1 MGKTEAKVDLW
12 INDLLKEADISLEP
26 QGSSIKEIENA
37 LKTAS
42 KKGTGNVG
50 RPDFIGVVKDFV
62 LIIED
67 KSDISKHERLNNER
81 GISTDSKDI
90 IEYAINGALF
100 YARHIVKN
108 TTYKKVI
115 AFGVS
120 GNAKRHKITPLYV
133 EDTEPYTRLEDVESF
148 ISFNES
154 NIDEYYTRS
163 ILHEDTSEKDLKT
176 VLKNANEL
184 HEHLRIH
191 GSLGTR
197 EKPIVVSGI
206 LLALDEIDKENFKIK
221 SLTGDKVKTDG
232 QKIFDAITSKLE
244 RDSVRP
250 EKKKDKI
257 LAQFNIFKTSEI
269 LNTVNASLN
278 KTPLRYFAE
287 FLYEHIYKVIKQTS
301 TSEDYLGRFYS
312 EFMSY
317 GGGDG
322 QELGIILTPKHITDL
337 FCDLAQI
344 KKDDVVFDPCCGTAG
359 FLVAAMHHMLNLTDD
374 ESEKRH
380 IRQQQLHGVEIE
392 DYMFTIAVTNMILRG
407 DGKSNIESADF
418 LRFTSG
424 ELQRKGATVGMINP
438 PYSLAKKKQNSAL
451 YEICFIEHM
460 LDSLAPHARAIAII
474 PQSSVTGKTKEEQ
487 AVKENI
493 LKHHTLEGVITLNT
507 NTFYGVGVNP
517 CIAVFSAH
525 EPHPKNKECKFIDFK
540 EDGYKIAPH
549 IGLIE
554 TESAKDKKQHL
565 LDVWFDRIESP
576 TKFCVKSTIEATDEW
591 LHAFYYFNDEIPT
604 EADFDKTIA
613 DYLTFEFSM
622 IAQGRG
628 YLFEKEKHNGIFE

>member
-1 MGKTEAKVDLW
+1 MRVVEAKTDLW
-12 INDLLKEADISLEP
+12 VYDLLKEAGLVLDP
-26 QGSSIKEIENA
+26 QGSSIKEIEQA

-42 KKGTGNVG
+42 KRGTGRVG
-50 RPDFIGVVKDFV
+50 RPEYIGVVKDFV
-62 LIIED
+62 LVIED
-67 KSDISKHERLNNER
+67 KADISKHERLDSA
-81 GISTDSKDI
+81 GYISTEAKDA

-100 YARHIVKN
+100 YARHIIKN
-108 TTYKKVI
+108 SNYEKAI
-115 AFGVS
+115 AFGIS
-120 GNAKRHKITPLYV
+120 GDAKRHKITPLYV
-133 EDTEPYTRLEDVESF
+133 KNTEPYTRLDDVESF

-154 NIDEYYTRS
+154 NIDEYYKRS
-163 ILHEDTSEKDLKT
+163 ILHEDTSEKDLKV
-176 VLKNANEL
+176 VLKDAATL
-184 HEHLRIH
+184 HEHLRVY

-206 LLALDEIDKENFKIK
+206 LLALDEIDKKNFEIK
-221 SLTGDKVKTDG
+221 ALTGDRVKTDG
-232 QKIFDAITSKLE
+232 QKIYDAIVSKLS

-250 EKKKDKI
+250 EKKKNKI

-269 LNTVNASLN
+269 LNTINSSLN
-278 KTPLRYFAE
+278 KTPLRFFAE
-287 FLYEHIYKVIKQTS
+287 FLYEHIYKTIKLTS

-337 FCDLAQI
+337 FCDLAQLR
-344 KKDDVVFDPCCGTAG
+344 KDDVVIDPCCGTAG
-359 FLVAAMHHMLNLTDD
+359 FLVSAMHHMLKLTDD
-374 ESEKRH
+374 ESERRH
-380 IRQQQLHGVEIE
+380 IRQYQLHGVEIE

-418 LRFTSG
+418 LRFTPE

-438 PYSLAKKKQNSAL
+438 PYSLAKKKKNAAL

-507 NTFYGVGVNP
+507 DTFYGVGVNP
-517 CIAVFSAH
+517 CIAVFTAH

-540 EDGYKIAPH
+540 EDGYRIAPH

-565 LDVWFDRIESP
+565 LDVWFNRIESP

-591 LHAFYYFNDEIPT
+591 LHSFYYFNDEIPT
-604 EADFDKTIA
+604 EEDFDKTIA

-622 IAQGRG
+622 IAQGRR
-628 YLFEKEKHNGIFE
+628 YLFE

>member
-133 EDTEPYTRLEDVESF
+133 EDTELYTRLEDVESF

-176 VLKNANEL
+176 VLKNATEL

-278 KTPLRYFAE
+278 KTPLRYF
-287 FLYEHIYKVIKQTS
+287 
-301 TSEDYLGRFYS
+301 
-312 EFMSY
+312 
-317 GGGDG
+317 
-322 QELGIILTPKHITDL
+322 
-337 FCDLAQI
+337 C
-344 KKDDVVFDPCCGTAG
+344 
-359 FLVAAMHHMLNLTDD
+359 
-374 ESEKRH
+374 
-380 IRQQQLHGVEIE
+380 
-392 DYMFTIAVTNMILRG
+392 
-407 DGKSNIESADF
+407 
-418 LRFTSG
+418 
-424 ELQRKGATVGMINP
+424 
-438 PYSLAKKKQNSAL
+438 
-451 YEICFIEHM
+451 
-460 LDSLAPHARAIAII
+460 
-474 PQSSVTGKTKEEQ
+474 
-487 AVKENI
+487 
-493 LKHHTLEGVITLNT
+493 
-507 NTFYGVGVNP
+507 
-517 CIAVFSAH
+517 
-525 EPHPKNKECKFIDFK
+525 
-540 EDGYKIAPH
+540 
-549 IGLIE
+549 
-554 TESAKDKKQHL
+554 
-565 LDVWFDRIESP
+565 
-576 TKFCVKSTIEATDEW
+576 
-591 LHAFYYFNDEIPT
+591 
-604 EADFDKTIA
+604 
-613 DYLTFEFSM
+613 
-622 IAQGRG
+622 
-628 YLFEKEKHNGIFE
+628 

>member
-1 MGKTEAKVDLW
+1 MAKKEVKTDLW
-12 INDLLKEADISLEP
+12 VYDLLKDAGIKLDP
-26 QGSSIKEIENA
+26 QGCSIKEVNEA

-50 RPDFIGVVKDFV
+50 FPEYVGVVKDF
-62 LIIED
+62 LIVIED
-67 KSDISKHERLNNER
+67 KSDISFHEKLDKT
-81 GISTDSKDI
+81 GAISSETKDVM
-90 IEYAINGALF
+90 EYAINGALF
-100 YARHIVKN
+100 YGRHLIKN
-108 TTYKKVI
+108 TSYEKII

-120 GNAKRHKITPLYV
+120 GNAKRHKITPIYV
-133 EDTEPYTRLEDVESF
+133 EDTEPYTKLEDVESF
-148 ISFNES
+148 ISFNED
-154 NIDEYYTRS
+154 NIDDYYRKN

-176 VLKNANEL
+176 VLKDAADL
-184 HEHLRIH
+184 HEDLRVY

-206 LLALDEIDKENFKIK
+206 LLALDEIERGNFEIK
-221 SLTGDKVKTDG
+221 SLKGDKIKTDG
-232 QKIFDAITSKLE
+232 QKIFDAIESKLLRDPIKPE
-244 RDSVRP
+244 RKR
-250 EKKKDKI
+250 DKI
-257 LAQFNIFKTSEI
+257 FAQFNIFKTSEI
-269 LNTVNASLN
+269 LNTINPTLE

-287 FLYEHIYKVIKQTS
+287 FLYKHIYKTIKLTT

-337 FCDLAQI
+337 FCDLAQL
-344 KKDDVVFDPCCGTAG
+344 KKDDVVLDPCCGTAG
-359 FLVAAMHHMLNLTDD
+359 FLVAAMHHMLKLTDD

-380 IRQQQLHGVEIE
+380 IRQKQLHGIEIE

-418 LRFTSG
+418 LAFNSG
-424 ELQRKGATVGMINP
+424 ELQLKGATVGMINP
-438 PYSLAKKKQNSAL
+438 PYSLAKKKKNSAL

-460 LDSLAPHARAIAII
+460 LDSLTPNARAIAIV

-493 LKHHTLEGVITLNT
+493 LKHHTLEGVITLNPD
-507 NTFYGVGVNP
+507 TFYGVGVNP
-517 CIAVFSAH
+517 CITIFTAGV
-525 EPHPKNKECKFIDFK
+525 PHPKNKECKFIDFR
-540 EDGYKIAPH
+540 EDGFKVSPH
-549 IGLIE
+549 IGLID
-554 TESAKDKKQHL
+554 TGNALDKRQHL
-565 LDVWFDRIESP
+565 LEVWTGRMEAP

-628 YLFEKEKHNGIFE
+628 YLFEDEKDG

>member
-1 MGKTEAKVDLW
+1 MGRTEAKVDLW
-12 INDLLKEADISLEP
+12 VNDLLKEADISLEP
-26 QGSSIKEIENA
+26 KGSSIKEIENA

-67 KSDISKHERLNNER
+67 KPDIFKHEKLNDE
-81 GISTDSKDI
+81 GIISTNPKDVVD
-90 IEYAINGALF
+90 YAVNGALF
-100 YARHIVKN
+100 YARHIIKN
-108 TTYKKVI
+108 TNYEKVI

-120 GNAKRHKITPLYV
+120 GGAKRHKITPLYV
-133 EDTEPYTRLEDVESF
+133 ENTEPYTRLEDVESF

-154 NIDEYYTRS
+154 NIDGYYKRS

-176 VLKNANEL
+176 VLKDAADL
-184 HEHLRIH
+184 HENLRVY

-206 LLALDEIDKENFKIK
+206 LLALDEIDKGNFEIK
-221 SLTGDKVKTDG
+221 SLTGDRERTDG
-232 QKIFDAITSKLE
+232 QKILAAVTSKLS
-244 RDSVRP
+244 RDPVKP

-269 LNTVNASLN
+269 LNTINASLN

-287 FLYEHIYKVIKQTS
+287 FLYEHIYKTIKQTS

-322 QELGIILTPKHITDL
+322 QELGIVLTPKHITDL
-337 FCDLAQI
+337 FCDLAQL
-344 KKDDVVFDPCCGTAG
+344 KKDDVVLDPCCGTAG
-359 FLVAAMHHMLNLTDD
+359 FLVAAMHHMLKLTNN
-374 ESEKRH
+374 ESEKQH
-380 IRQQQLHGVEIE
+380 IRRWQLHGVEIE

-407 DGKSNIESADF
+407 DGKSQIECADF
-418 LRFTSG
+418 LQINSR
-424 ELQRKGATVGMINP
+424 ELQQKGATCGMINP
-438 PYSLAKKKQNSAL
+438 PYSLAKKKKNSAL

-507 NTFYGVGVNP
+507 DTFYGVGVNP
-517 CIAVFSAH
+517 CIAVFTAH

-565 LDVWFDRIESP
+565 LDVWFDRTEAP

-613 DYLTFEFSM
+613 DYLSFEFAM
-622 IAQGRG
+622 IMQNRE
-628 YLFEKEKHNGIFE
+628 YLFMRGASHDET

>member
-1 MGKTEAKVDLW
+1 MAKKEAKTDLW
-12 INDLLKEADISLEP
+12 VYDLLKEAGICLDP
-26 QGSSIKEIENA
+26 QGCSIKEIDKA

-50 RPDFIGVVKDFV
+50 FPEYVGVVKDFV
-62 LIIED
+62 LLIED
-67 KSDISKHERLNNER
+67 KPDISWHEKLDSN
-81 GISTDSKDI
+81 GAISSETKDI
-90 IEYAINGALF
+90 IEYATNGALF
-100 YARHIVKN
+100 YARHIIKN
-108 TTYKKVI
+108 TNYEKII

-120 GNAKRHKITPLYV
+120 GNAKRHKITPIYV

-148 ISFNES
+148 ISFNED
-154 NIDEYYTRS
+154 NIDEYYRKS

-176 VLKNANEL
+176 VLKDAADL
-184 HEHLRIH
+184 HEDLRVY

-206 LLALDEIDKENFKIK
+206 LLALDEIERGNFEIK
-221 SLTGDKVKTDG
+221 SLKGDKVKTDG
-232 QKIFDAITSKLE
+232 QKIFDAIESKLLRDPIKPE
-244 RDSVRP
+244 RKR
-250 EKKKDKI
+250 DKI
-257 LAQFNIFKTSEI
+257 FAQFNIFKTSEI
-269 LNTVNASLN
+269 LNTINPTLK

-287 FLYEHIYKVIKQTS
+287 FLYEHIYKTIKLTT

-337 FCDLAQI
+337 FCDLAQL
-344 KKDDVVFDPCCGTAG
+344 KKDDVVLDPCCGTAG
-359 FLVAAMHHMLNLTDD
+359 FLVAAMHHMLKLTDD
-374 ESEKRH
+374 ETEKRH
-380 IRQQQLHGVEIE
+380 IRQKQLHGIEIE

-418 LRFTSG
+418 LAFNSG
-424 ELQRKGATVGMINP
+424 ELQLKGATVGMINP
-438 PYSLAKKKQNSAL
+438 PYSLAKKKKNSAL

-460 LDSLAPHARAIAII
+460 LDSLTPNARAIAIV

-493 LKHHTLEGVITLNT
+493 LKHHTLEGVITLSPD
-507 NTFYGVGVNP
+507 TFYGVGVNP
-517 CIAVFSAH
+517 CITIFTAGV
-525 EPHPKNKECKFIDFK
+525 PHSKNKECKFIDFR
-540 EDGYKIAPH
+540 EDGFKVSPH
-549 IGLIE
+549 VGLID
-554 TESAKDKKQHL
+554 TGNALDKKQHL
-565 LDVWFDRIESP
+565 LDVWSGRIEAP
-576 TKFCVKSTIEATDEW
+576 TKFCVKSTVEATDEW

-604 EADFDKTIA
+604 EKDFDKTIA

-622 IAQGRG
+622 IAQGRS
-628 YLFEKEKHNGIFE
+628 YLFNGGAND

>member
-1 MGKTEAKVDLW
+1 MAKKEAKTDLW
-12 INDLLKEADISLEP
+12 VYDLLKEAGIELEP
-26 QGSSIKEIENA
+26 QGCSIKEINEA

-50 RPDFIGVVKDFV
+50 FPEYVGVVKDFV
-62 LIIED
+62 LLIED
-67 KSDISKHERLNNER
+67 KPDISWHEKLDSN
-81 GISTDSKDI
+81 GAISSKTRDI
-90 IEYAINGALF
+90 MEYATNGALF
-100 YARHIVKN
+100 YARHIIKN
-108 TTYKKVI
+108 TKYEKII

-120 GNAKRHKITPLYV
+120 GNAKRHKITPIYV

-148 ISFNES
+148 ISFNED
-154 NIDEYYTRS
+154 NIEEYYRKS

-176 VLKNANEL
+176 VLKDATDL
-184 HEHLRIH
+184 HEDLRVY

-206 LLALDEIDKENFKIK
+206 LLALDEIECGNFEIK
-221 SLTGDKVKTDG
+221 SLKGDKVKTDG
-232 QKIFDAITSKLE
+232 QKIFDAIESKLLRDPIKPE
-244 RDSVRP
+244 RKR
-250 EKKKDKI
+250 DKI
-257 LAQFNIFKTSEI
+257 FAQFNIFKTSEI
-269 LNTVNASLN
+269 LNTIHPTLQ

-287 FLYEHIYKVIKQTS
+287 FLYEHIYKTIKLTT

-337 FCDLAQI
+337 FCDLAQL
-344 KKDDVVFDPCCGTAG
+344 KKDDVVLDPCCGTAG
-359 FLVAAMHHMLNLTDD
+359 FLVAAMHHMLKLTDD
-374 ESEKRH
+374 ETEKRH
-380 IRQQQLHGVEIE
+380 IKQKQLHGIEIE

-418 LRFTSG
+418 LAFNPG
-424 ELQRKGATVGMINP
+424 VLQLKGATVGMINP
-438 PYSLAKKKQNSAL
+438 PYSLAKKKKNSAL
-451 YEICFIEHM
+451 YEISFIEHM
-460 LDSLAPHARAIAII
+460 LDSLTPNARAIAIV
-474 PQSSVTGKTKEEQ
+474 PQSSVTGKTKEER

-493 LKHHTLEGVITLNT
+493 LKHHTLEGVITLNPD
-507 NTFYGVGVNP
+507 TFYGVGVNP
-517 CIAVFSAH
+517 CIAVFTTH

-540 EDGYKIAPH
+540 EDGYKVAAH
-549 IGLIE
+549 VGLIE
-554 TESAKDKKQHL
+554 TESAKDKRQHL
-565 LDVWFDRIESP
+565 LDVWFERIEAP

-604 EADFDKTIA
+604 EEDFDKTIA

-628 YLFEKEKHNGIFE
+628 YLFKEGKNE

>member
-1 MGKTEAKVDLW
+1 MAKKEAKTDLW
-12 INDLLKEADISLEP
+12 VYDLLKEAGIELEP
-26 QGSSIKEIENA
+26 QGCSIKEIDEA

-50 RPDFIGVVKDFV
+50 FPEFVGVVKDFV
-62 LIIED
+62 LLIED
-67 KSDISKHERLNNER
+67 KPDISCHEKLDSN
-81 GISTDSKDI
+81 GAISNATKDV
-90 IEYAINGALF
+90 IEYATNGALF
-100 YARHIVKN
+100 YARHIAKN
-108 TTYKKVI
+108 TNYEKII
-115 AFGVS
+115 AFGIS
-120 GNAKRHKITPLYV
+120 GNAKRHKITPIYV
-133 EDTEPYTRLEDVESF
+133 EDTEPYTKLEDVESF
-148 ISFNES
+148 ISFNED
-154 NIDEYYTRS
+154 NIDEYYRKS

-176 VLKNANEL
+176 VLKDAAEL
-184 HEHLRIH
+184 HEDLRVY

-206 LLALDEIDKENFKIK
+206 LLALDEIERGNFEIK
-221 SLTGDKVKTDG
+221 SLQGDRIKTDG
-232 QKIFDAITSKLE
+232 QKIFDAIEAKLLRDPIKPE
-244 RDSVRP
+244 RKRA
-250 EKKKDKI
+250 KI
-257 LAQFNIFKTSEI
+257 FAQFNIFKTSEI
-269 LNTVNASLN
+269 LNTVNPILK

-287 FLYEHIYKVIKQTS
+287 FLYEHIYKTIKLTT

-337 FCDLAQI
+337 FCDLAQL
-344 KKDDVVFDPCCGTAG
+344 KKDDVVLDPCCGTAG
-359 FLVAAMHHMLNLTDD
+359 FLVAAMHHMLKLTDD
-374 ESEKRH
+374 EAEKRH
-380 IRQQQLHGVEIE
+380 IRQKQLHGIEIE

-418 LRFTSG
+418 LAFNSG
-424 ELQRKGATVGMINP
+424 ELQLKGATVGMINP
-438 PYSLAKKKQNSAL
+438 PYSLAKKKKNSTL

-460 LDSLAPHARAIAII
+460 LDSLTPNALGIAII

-507 NTFYGVGVNP
+507 DTFYGVGVNP
-517 CIAVFSAH
+517 CVVVFTAH

-540 EDGYKIAPH
+540 EDGYKVAAH
-549 IGLIE
+549 IGLVE
-554 TESAKDKKQHL
+554 TESAKDKRQHL
-565 LDVWFDRIESP
+565 LDVWFDRIEAP

-604 EADFDKTIA
+604 EEDFDRAIA

-622 IAQGRG
+622 VAQGRG
-628 YLFEKEKHNGIFE
+628 YLFDEDKNG

>member
-1 MGKTEAKVDLW
+1 MAKKEVKTDLW
-12 INDLLKEADISLEP
+12 VYDLLKEAKIHLDP
-26 QGSSIKEIENA
+26 QGCSIKEIDKA

-50 RPDFIGVVKDFV
+50 FPEYVGVVKDFILV
-62 LIIED
+62 IED
-67 KSDISKHERLNNER
+67 KSDISRHEKLDSN
-81 GISTDSKDI
+81 GAISSATKDVM
-90 IEYAINGALF
+90 EYATNGALF

-108 TTYKKVI
+108 TNYEKII

-120 GNAKRHKITPLYV
+120 GNAKRHKITPIYV

-148 ISFNES
+148 ISFNED
-154 NIDEYYTRS
+154 NIEEYYRKS

-176 VLKNANEL
+176 VLKDAAEL
-184 HEHLRIH
+184 HEDLRIY

-206 LLALDEIDKENFKIK
+206 LLALDEIERGNFEIK
-221 SLTGDKVKTDG
+221 SLKGDKVKTDG
-232 QKIFDAITSKLE
+232 QKIFDAIETKLLRDPIKPE
-244 RDSVRP
+244 RKR
-250 EKKKDKI
+250 DKI
-257 LAQFNIFKTSEI
+257 FAQFNIFKTSEI
-269 LNTVNASLN
+269 LNTINPTLH

-287 FLYEHIYKVIKQTS
+287 FLYEHIYKTIKLTT

-337 FCDLAQI
+337 FCDLAQL
-344 KKDDVVFDPCCGTAG
+344 KKDDVVLDPCCGTAG
-359 FLVAAMHHMLNLTDD
+359 FLVAAMHHMLKLTDD
-374 ESEKRH
+374 EIEKRH
-380 IRQQQLHGVEIE
+380 IRQKQLHGIEIE

-418 LRFTSG
+418 LIFNSG
-424 ELQRKGATVGMINP
+424 ELQLKGATVGMINP
-438 PYSLAKKKQNSAL
+438 PYSLAKKKKNSAL
-451 YEICFIEHM
+451 YEICFIERM
-460 LDSLAPHARAIAII
+460 LDSLTPNARAIAIV

-493 LKHHTLEGVITLNT
+493 LKHHALEGVITLNPD
-507 NTFYGVGVNP
+507 TFYGVGVNP
-517 CIAVFSAH
+517 CIIVFTTGV
-525 EPHPKNKECKFIDFK
+525 PHPKNKECKFIDFK
-540 EDGYKIAPH
+540 EDGFKVAAH
-549 IGLIE
+549 VGLVE
-554 TESAKDKKQHL
+554 TESAKDKRQHL
-565 LDVWFDRIESP
+565 LDVWFDRIEAP
-576 TKFCVKSTIEATDEW
+576 TKFCVKSTIDTTDEW

-604 EADFDKTIA
+604 EEDFDKTIA

-628 YLFEKEKHNGIFE
+628 YLFNEDKNG